1 MILRVDNA
9 SYSYGGKENVF
20 ENISFFL
27 KKGETLCIL
36 GPNGIGKST
45 LLKCLGNVLE
55 LSEGSV
61 FIEGKDISSMSRTE
75 IAQKIG
81 YVPQSDQSVFPFSI
95 LDFVMLGRAPH
106 LPFFSSPGEK
116 DHKIAENAI
125 NKVGISHLRDRPVTE
140 VSGGERQLALIA
152 RALAQEPEILLL
164 DEPTSHL
171 DFGNQVRVLNLIER
185 LTSQGTSVIM
195 STHFP
200 DHGFIGSKNV
210 AIMLENDFI
219 NQGTAEEVITKENMA
234 LAYGVD
240 VTIDHVSSIQ
250 RNVCL
255 PL

>member
-20 ENISFFL
+20 EDISFFL

-45 LLKCLGNVLE
+45 LLKCLGNVLK

-81 YVPQSDQSVFPFSI
+81 YVPQSDQSVFPCSI

-116 DHKIAENAI
+116 DLTIAENAI

-185 LTSQGTSVIM
+185 LASQGTSVIM

-200 DHGFIGSKNV
+200 DHGFIGSKKV

-219 NQGTAEEVITKENMA
+219 DQGTAEEVITKENMA